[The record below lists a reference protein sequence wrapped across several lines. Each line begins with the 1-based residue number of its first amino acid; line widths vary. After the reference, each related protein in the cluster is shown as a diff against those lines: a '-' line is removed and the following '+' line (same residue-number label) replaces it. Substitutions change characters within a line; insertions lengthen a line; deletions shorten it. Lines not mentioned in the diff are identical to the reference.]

1 MFARPCTITIP
12 LVDQRNETHKLHMV
26 IAIVKSGLIPAIC
39 RYVSNTILHIVV
51 NDLQRLVRRDQ
62 WEIPVL

>member
-1 MFARPCTITIP
+1 MFARPYIITIP